1 MQNIFKGM
9 REYNGGQGG
18 HHKRS
23 WEQKVDK
30 PIFNSLDSTKNF
42 LFQN

>member
-1 MQNIFKGM
+1 MEDKVAIIEEVG
-9 REYNGGQGG
+9 
-18 HHKRS
+18 S
-23 WEQKVDK
+23 KVDK